1 MKSKTLRAMIG
12 GSVAAV
18 MALSISLPLQA
29 SAAAGATTA
38 TASDTNF
45 AKFMEYFTQYNS
57 KSFVFDGNTF
67 TVSKTVIYKNP
78 VATVPAATAKP
89 VATAVP
95 VATARPVVT
104 AAPVATAKPV
114 VTPAPTA
121 APVATAKPVVTPAPT
136 AAPVATAKP
145 VATPAATAAPA
156 VADSASSYIQQ
167 VVALVNKERAAAG
180 LAPVSA
186 LDSLNKVAAAK
197 ATDMRTNNYFSH
209 TSPTYGSPFDMM
221 SAFGITYQA
230 AGENIAM
237 GQKTP
242 QEVMTAWMNSPG
254 HKANILS
261 TNFNYIGVGFD
272 NNYWVQE
279 FIGK

>member
-1 MKSKTLRAMIG
+1 MKSKTLRKVIG

-18 MALSISLPLQA
+18 MALGISLPLQA
-29 SAAAGATTA
+29 NAAAAGAPSSA
-38 TASDTNF
+38 GSDMNF
-45 AKFMEYFTQYNS
+45 AQFMEYFTQNNPQTI
-57 KSFVFDGNTF
+57 VLDGNTY
-67 TVSKTVIYKNP
+67 TITKTVIYKTPVAAAPAAQP
-78 VATVPAATAKP
+78 VATVKP
-89 VATAVP
+89 VATPAP
-95 VATARPVVT
+95 VAT
-104 AAPVATAKPV
+104 APVATAKP
-114 VTPAPTA
+114 AP
-121 APVATAKPVVTPAPT
+121 APVATAKPAVTPAPT
-136 AAPVATAKP
+136 AVA
-145 VATPAATAAPA
+145 A
-156 VADSASSYIQQ
+156 VGNNASSYTQQ

-197 ATDMRTNNYFSH
+197 ASDMRTNKYFSH

-221 SAFGITYQA
+221 SAFGITYKA

-261 TNFNYIGVGFD
+261 ANFNYIGVGFD

>member
-67 TVSKTVIYKNP
+67 TVSKTVIYMNP

-114 VTPAPTA
+114 VTPAPT
-121 APVATAKPVVTPAPT
+121 T
-136 AAPVATAKP
+136 APVATAKP

>member
-18 MALSISLPLQA
+18 MALGISLPLQA
-29 SAAAGATTA
+29 NAAAGTTTA
-38 TASDTNF
+38 AGSNMDFTQF
-45 AKFMEYFTQYNS
+45 VEYFSQQNP
-57 KSFVFDGNTF
+57 KSFVWDGNTYTF
-67 TVSKTVIYKNP
+67 TKTVIYKTPGAGAPQTAQPAPTAKPAAPAQP
-78 VATVPAATAKP
+78 VATPAPA
-89 VATAVP
+89 ATAVP
-95 VATARPVVT
+95 VP
-104 AAPVATAKPV
+104 TAKPA

-121 APVATAKPVVTPAPT
+121 VAAVPA
-136 AAPVATAKP
+136 
-145 VATPAATAAPA
+145 
-156 VADSASSYIQQ
+156 SASSYTQQ

-197 ATDMRTNNYFSH
+197 AADMRVNKYFSH

-221 SAFGITYQA
+221 KSFGITYKA

-261 TNFNYIGVGFD
+261 ANFNYIGVGFD

>member
-1 MKSKTLRAMIG
+1 MKNKTLRAVVG

-18 MALSISLPLQA
+18 MALGISLPLQA
-29 SAAAGATTA
+29 NAASGAGTA
-38 TASDTNF
+38 TGSDTNF

-57 KSFVFDGNTF
+57 KVFVFDGNNY
-67 TVSKTVIYKNP
+67 TVSKTVFYKKP
-78 VATVPAATAKP
+78 AAAAPAATAKP
-89 VATAVP
+89 AA
-95 VATARPVVT
+95 T

-114 VTPAPTA
+114 VTPA
-121 APVATAKPVVTPAPT
+121 ATAKPAATPAP
-136 AAPVATAKP
+136 AATAKP
-145 VATPAATAAPA
+145 AATAAPTAAPA
-156 VADSASSYIQQ
+156 VADSNTSFTQQ
-167 VVALVNKERAAAG
+167 VVTLVNKERAAAG
-180 LAPVSA
+180 LAPVAA

-197 ATDMRTNNYFSH
+197 ASDMRTNNYFSH

-221 SAFGITYQA
+221 SAFGITYKA

-237 GQKTP
+237 GQRTP

-261 TNFNYIGVGFD
+261 ANFNYIGVGFD

>member
-1 MKSKTLRAMIG
+1 MKSKTLKRVIG

-18 MALSISLPLQA
+18 MALGISLPLQA
-29 SAAAGATTA
+29 NAAAAGAPA
-38 TASDTNF
+38 AAGSDMNF
-45 AKFMEYFTQYNS
+45 AQFMEYFTQNNS
-57 KSFVFDGNTF
+57 KTFVLDGNTY
-67 TVSKTVIYKNP
+67 TVTKTFVYTTP
-78 VATVPAATAKP
+78 VAAAPAAQPVAPAKP
-89 VATAVP
+89 VATAAP
-95 VATARPVVT
+95 VATATPVAT
-104 AAPVATAKPV
+104 AKPALAPVATAKPAPAPVATAKPV
-114 VTPAPTA
+114 VTPAP
-121 APVATAKPVVTPAPT
+121 APSAV
-136 AAPVATAKP
+136 
-145 VATPAATAAPA
+145 PA
-156 VADSASSYIQQ
+156 VGNNATSYTQQ

-186 LDSLNKVAAAK
+186 LDSLNKVAEAK
-197 ATDMRTNNYFSH
+197 AADMRSNNYFSH

-221 SAFGITYQA
+221 SAFGITYKA

-261 TNFNYIGVGFD
+261 ANFNYIGVGFD

>member
-1 MKSKTLRAMIG
+1 MKSKTLRKVIG
-12 GSVAAV
+12 GSIAAV
-18 MALSISLPLQA
+18 MALGISLPLQA
-29 SAAAGATTA
+29 KAAAAGAPA
-38 TASDTNF
+38 AAGSDMNF
-45 AKFMEYFTQYNS
+45 AQLMEYFTQNNS
-57 KSFVFDGNTF
+57 KTFVLGGNTY
-67 TVSKTVIYKNP
+67 TVTKTFVYTTPAAAQPAAPVKPIATAAP
-78 VATVPAATAKP
+78 VATAAPAATAKP
-89 VATAVP
+89 AP
-95 VATARPVVT
+95 
-104 AAPVATAKPV
+104 APVATAKPV
-114 VTPAPTA
+114 VTPAP
-121 APVATAKPVVTPAPT
+121 APSAV
-136 AAPVATAKP
+136 
-145 VATPAATAAPA
+145 PA
-156 VADSASSYIQQ
+156 VGTNASSYTQQ

-197 ATDMRTNNYFSH
+197 AADMRSNNYFSH

-221 SAFGITYQA
+221 SAFGITYKA

-261 TNFNYIGVGFD
+261 ANFNYIGVGFD

>member
-1 MKSKTLRAMIG
+1 MKSNTLRRVIG

-18 MALSISLPLQA
+18 MALGISLPLQA
-29 SAAAGATTA
+29 NAAAAGAPTA
-38 TASDTNF
+38 AGSDMNF
-45 AKFMEYFTQYNS
+45 TQLMEYFTQNNS
-57 KSFVFDGNTF
+57 KTFVLGGNTY
-67 TVSKTVIYKNP
+67 TVTKTFVYTTPVAAAPAAQPVAPAKPVVTAAP
-78 VATVPAATAKP
+78 VATAAPAATAKP
-89 VATAVP
+89 AP
-95 VATARPVVT
+95 
-104 AAPVATAKPV
+104 APVATAKPV
-114 VTPAPTA
+114 VTPAP
-121 APVATAKPVVTPAPT
+121 APSAV
-136 AAPVATAKP
+136 
-145 VATPAATAAPA
+145 PA
-156 VADSASSYIQQ
+156 VGTNASSYTQQ

-197 ATDMRTNNYFSH
+197 AADMRSNNYFSH

-221 SAFGITYQA
+221 SAFGITYKA

-261 TNFNYIGVGFD
+261 ANFNYIGVGFD

>member
-29 SAAAGATTA
+29 NAAAGAPA
-38 TASDTNF
+38 AAGSDMNF
-45 AKFMEYFTQYNS
+45 AQFMEYFTQNNA
-57 KSFVFDGNTF
+57 KTIVLDGNTY
-67 TVSKTVIYKNP
+67 TVTKTIIYKTP
-78 VATVPAATAKP
+78 VAA
-89 VATAVP
+89 
-95 VATARPVVT
+95 
-104 AAPVATAKPV
+104 
-114 VTPAPTA
+114 APTA
-121 APVATAKPVVTPAPT
+121 AQ
-136 AAPVATAKP
+136 PVATAKP
-145 VATPAATAAPA
+145 VATPAPVATAKPVAVPAATAKPVTTPAPA
-156 VADSASSYIQQ
+156 PTTVAAVSNNASSYTQQ

-197 ATDMRTNNYFSH
+197 AADMRSNKYFSH

-221 SAFGITYQA
+221 SAFGITYKA

-261 TNFNYIGVGFD
+261 ANFNYIGVGFD

>member
-1 MKSKTLRAMIG
+1 MKSKTLRRVIG

-18 MALSISLPLQA
+18 MALGISLPLQA
-29 SAAAGATTA
+29 NAAAAGAPA
-38 TASDTNF
+38 AAGSDMNF
-45 AKFMEYFTQYNS
+45 AQLMDYFTQNNS
-57 KSFVFDGNTF
+57 KTFVLGGNTY
-67 TVSKTVIYKNP
+67 TVTKTFVYTTP
-78 VATVPAATAKP
+78 VAAAPAAQPAAPAKP
-89 VATAVP
+89 VATATP
-95 VATARPVVT
+95 VATAAPVAT
-104 AAPVATAKPV
+104 AKPAPVATAKPV
-114 VTPAPTA
+114 VTPAPSA
-121 APVATAKPVVTPAPT
+121 V
-136 AAPVATAKP
+136 
-145 VATPAATAAPA
+145 PA
-156 VADSASSYIQQ
+156 VGNNASSYTQQ

-197 ATDMRTNNYFSH
+197 AADMRSNNYFSH

-221 SAFGITYQA
+221 SAFGITYKA

>member
-29 SAAAGATTA
+29 NAAAGTA
-38 TASDTNF
+38 TVTGSNTEF
-45 AKFMEYFTQYNS
+45 AKFLEYFTQNHS
-57 KSFVFDGNTF
+57 KAFVFDGNTF
-67 TVSKTVIYKNP
+67 TVSKTFIYNNPAAAAP
-78 VATVPAATAKP
+78 VATAAPAPVATAKPAAPVATAKPAATAAP
-89 VATAVP
+89 
-95 VATARPVVT
+95 
-104 AAPVATAKPV
+104 APVATAKPV
-114 VTPAPTA
+114 VTPAPT
-121 APVATAKPVVTPAPT
+121 PTPAPE
-136 AAPVATAKP
+136 ATAKP
-145 VATPAATAAPA
+145 VAVPVVTDTN
-156 VADSASSYIQQ
+156 SSYTQQ
-167 VVALVNKERAAAG
+167 IVTLVNKERAAAG

-221 SAFGITYQA
+221 SAFGVTYQA

-261 TNFNYIGVGFD
+261 ANFNYIGVGFD